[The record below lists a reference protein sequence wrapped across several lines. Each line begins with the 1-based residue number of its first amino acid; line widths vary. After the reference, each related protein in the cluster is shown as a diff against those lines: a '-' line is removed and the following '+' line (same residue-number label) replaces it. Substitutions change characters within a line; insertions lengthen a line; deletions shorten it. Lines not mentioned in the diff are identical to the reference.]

1 MGFSNKT
8 NCSALSVEISSA
20 DGGLSSCGGGRTRAA
35 MGTMTIRCTVLLLIN
50 KTHRIL
56 ERRQDVKM
64 NNVVSYHREQRCNAS
79 NLTLPS
85 PSIVVLLAVTGS

>member
-20 DGGLSSCGGGRTRAA
+20 EGGLSSCGGGRTRAA
-35 MGTMTIRCTVLLLIN
+35 MGTMTIGCTVLLLIN
-50 KTHRIL
+50 KTHRI

-64 NNVVSYHREQRCNAS
+64 NSVVSYHREQRSNAS